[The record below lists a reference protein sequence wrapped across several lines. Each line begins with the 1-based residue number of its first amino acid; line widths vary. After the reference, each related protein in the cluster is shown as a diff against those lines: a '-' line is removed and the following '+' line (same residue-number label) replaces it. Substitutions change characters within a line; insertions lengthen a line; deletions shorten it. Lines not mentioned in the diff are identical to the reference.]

1 MTDSKNP
8 LRRLR
13 KKQDQTL
20 DNYSETIRSDLSKLD
35 RLKFKAVI
43 VIEIHA
49 RDVIEKM
56 YKMSE
61 LIRVFFYNHSCI
73 LDTTFVLVTR
83 ICFIKIYSTYTYSD
97 VQPTN
102 YGSFYRTASNA
113 TASRSSVILLAIRY
127 ATVGKRRCIP

>member
-1 MTDSKNP
+1 MADSKKP

-13 KKQDQTL
+13 KKQNQTL
-20 DNYSETIRSDLSKLD
+20 DKYSETIRSDLSKLD
-35 RLKFKAVI
+35 RLKFKAVV

-61 LIRVFFYNHSCI
+61 SIRIFFYNTII
-73 LDTTFVLVTR
+73 LLSSIQRHLLHAFVLQ
-83 ICFIKIYSTYTYSD
+83 KYTQHTHSD

-102 YGSFYRTASNA
+102 YGPFYRTVA
-113 TASRSSVILLAIRY
+113 TASRSSVISLAIRY
-127 ATVGKRRCIP
+127 AIVGKYRCIP